1 MSVCSIVFLL
11 NIFFDISLPLVKV
24 YVKAKYDAS
33 DIVVVIA
40 CLQYYAGWADKIQGK
55 TIEVTTSTCQ

>member
-1 MSVCSIVFLL
+1 
-11 NIFFDISLPLVKV
+11 
-24 YVKAKYDAS
+24 VKARYGAS

-55 TIEVTTSTCQ
+55 TIEVTTTVYQYLPVTSMHALNVLIDQRK